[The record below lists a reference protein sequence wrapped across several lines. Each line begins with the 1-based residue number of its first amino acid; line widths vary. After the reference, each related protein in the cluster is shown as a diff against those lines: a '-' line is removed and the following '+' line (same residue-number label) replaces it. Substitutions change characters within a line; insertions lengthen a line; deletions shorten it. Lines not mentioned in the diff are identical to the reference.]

1 MRIFRNWSL
10 VILLSYTGIGLC
22 ISNAPPPPSIS
33 NYNTIGYLISKGEEG
48 NSQKSLALLA
58 SSVLARY
65 TSIKFSGSNNNYVL
79 KYDYQNV
86 IDEMIVA
93 SPIGNSGKLTIFPSN
108 IGGVPD
114 PTEIYINDL
123 AISDKDLLE
132 IIGWVDHYLLYI
144 KDNGQKT
151 LDALRR
157 IAFNDYRGELL
168 AASWERLSNGY
179 YQVFPKYES
188 WNPPPA
194 PEPSTYGAIFGGL
207 GVLLALSRKRCCIW
221 QNSAHSHQK
230 RKDYRDD

>member
-1 MRIFRNWSL
+1 M
-10 VILLSYTGIGLC
+10 
-22 ISNAPPPPSIS
+22 
-33 NYNTIGYLISKGEEG
+33 SKGEEG
-48 NSQKSLALLA
+48 NSQKSFALLVP
-58 SSVLARY
+58 SVLARY
-65 TSIKFSGSNNNYVL
+65 TSIKISGSNNHYVL

-93 SPIGNSGKLTIFPSN
+93 SPIGKSGRLTIYPSS
-108 IGGVPD
+108 ISEGFLD

-132 IIGWVDHYLLYI
+132 IIGWVDFYSLYI

-157 IAFNDYRGELL
+157 IAFNDYNGRLF

-179 YQVFPKYES
+179 YQVFPKDES
-188 WNPPPA
+188 WSPPPA

-207 GVLLALSRKRCCIW
+207 GVLFTLSRNGRCFW
-221 QNSAHSHQK
+221 RRKPHFRPKQKGRLSHDQNDDSNGGPSAIF
-230 RKDYRDD
+230 